1 MQRRR
6 VVVTGLGAVSP
17 VGNTAQSS
25 WENVKS
31 GKSGIGRITLF
42 DASALDVQ
50 IAGEVKG
57 FDIKEY
63 GVSERSMRKT
73 ARFSRFFLA
82 SAIQAAK
89 DAGLSKET
97 LSKTKSAVCSASCI
111 GGFDIVEDAY
121 KTLLDNSLGSSRLSS
136 ATVPMFIANEAASAV
151 SIYFSLSGP
160 SWTLSNACASGTDSL
175 VLALDTIRSGR
186 ADVCFAGGTETPI
199 TEFTVAALSQLGA
212 LARGFNEEPEKASRP
227 FDRDRKGFVL
237 SEGAAVLI
245 LEEEEHAKSR
255 GAKIYAEVLGAAS
268 SCDAYH
274 IASPKKDGSGAAM
287 AVKAAIEDSGIKAS
301 DIQYYNAHGTGTI
314 ANDISETAMIKSVFG
329 EYASSLHISSTKGAT
344 GHLIGASGALE
355 ALFCVK
361 AIEDGFIPPTINL
374 ENPDTANALDLDY
387 TAKQG
392 VPCNIQVAMSG
403 SFGFGGQNSCIILG
417 AYNR

>member
-1 MQRRR
+1 MQTRR

-25 WENVKS
+25 WETVKS
-31 GKSGIGRITLF
+31 GKSGIDRITLF

-57 FDIKEY
+57 FDITDY
-63 GVSERSMRKT
+63 GVSERTMRKT

-89 DAGLSKET
+89 DAGFTKET
-97 LSKTKSAVCSASCI
+97 LSKAKSGVCSASCI
-111 GGFDIVEDAY
+111 GGFDIVEGAY
-121 KTLLDNSLGSSRLSS
+121 KTLLDKSFGSSRISG

-151 SIYFSLSGP
+151 SIYFSITGT

-175 VLALDTIRSGR
+175 VLALDLIRSGR
-186 ADVCFAGGTETPI
+186 LDVCIAGGTETPI
-199 TEFTVAALSQLGA
+199 TEFDIASLSQLGA
-212 LARGFNEEPEKASRP
+212 LARGFNEEPQKASRP

-245 LEEEEHAKSR
+245 LEEEEHAKAR
-255 GAKIYAEVLGAAS
+255 GAKIYAEILGAS
-268 SCDAYH
+268 TSCDAYH

-287 AVKAAIEDSGIKAS
+287 AVRGAIEDAGLKTC
-301 DIQYYNAHGTGTI
+301 DIQYYNAHGTATI
-314 ANDISETAMIKSVFG
+314 ANDISETAMLKSVFG
-329 EYASSLHISSTKGAT
+329 DYAKSLHISSTKGAT

-361 AIEDGFIPPTINL
+361 AIQDGFIPPTINL
-374 ENPDTANALDLDY
+374 ENPDIANALDLDY

-392 VPCNIQVAMSG
+392 VPCNISVAMSG
-403 SFGFGGQNSCIILG
+403 SFGFGGQNSCIIIG
-417 AYNR
+417 AYNG